1 MKTKRSNGENQAG
14 SPELSSCSNHATVSA
29 GEQKRRETRLEILA
43 GEPDLSALRLVM
55 KEWLVPRLVDEF
67 LRERGIQLKRT
78 QTARANQ
85 QNELAK
91 PIDDGT

>member
-1 MKTKRSNGENQAG
+1 MKGRTRTVKKQPGAPNSSIPEGAL
-14 SPELSSCSNHATVSA
+14 SPEANH
-29 GEQKRRETRLEILA
+29 RMETRLEIPA
-43 GEPDLSALRLVM
+43 GEPDVSALRSVM

-78 QTARANQ
+78 QTARAIQ

-91 PIDDGT
+91 P

>member
-1 MKTKRSNGENQAG
+1 MKGRTRTVKKQPGAANSSIPEGAL
-14 SPELSSCSNHATVSA
+14 SPGANH
-29 GEQKRRETRLEILA
+29 RMETRLEIPA

-67 LRERGIQLKRT
+67 LRERGIRLKRT
-78 QTARANQ
+78 QTALANQ

-91 PIDDGT
+91 PIYDGT

>member
-1 MKTKRSNGENQAG
+1 MKTKRSNAENQAG
-14 SPELSSCSNHATVSA
+14 SPELFSCSNHATVSA
-29 GEQKRRETRLEILA
+29 GEPNRREARLKIPA

-78 QTARANQ
+78 QTARAIQ

-91 PIDDGT
+91 P